1 MQVWRPDVL
10 IHHQIV
16 TFVYFKF
23 DCLSFVKKRPV
34 FWKEEEALKRSVSSE
49 QQFYRNFFEENY
61 IFFTKWLQLLKQVT
75 NC

>member
-34 FWKEEEALKRSVSSE
+34 FRKEEEALKRSVSSE
-49 QQFYRNFFEENY
+49 QQFYQNFF
-61 IFFTKWLQLLKQVT
+61 
-75 NC
+75 